1 MNKRQVVVL
10 WIVAIVLATAAF
22 FARSGKS
29 KGFESK
35 TERSR
40 SQTVLADFAA
50 DQVAKIKVSSGEN
63 TTTLVRKDGKWSV
76 EERGGYPAKT
86 TAVNEFLR
94 SLAEV
99 KVIEGVEAAPSFAP
113 RFGMDPGSSKPE
125 ERGVEAVLSNDAGTE
140 LAHVTLGKNL
150 QAAGEDPMAAMMGGG
165 GGSTGRFLRNHADQ
179 SGVYKVSEMFS
190 ALSPEPKSWLN
201 DEFVKVEKIK
211 SVSVSDKGQP
221 DKINWKVTRADENAD
236 FTIDSP
242 KPGESVDSTAGN
254 GLKSL
259 FSYARF
265 EDVMPADK
273 AGEASKPAE
282 KITAKIETFEGFTY
296 TITLEPAEAEKPKE
310 PAQPDAPAPEANYLM
325 TVNVEATLPT
335 ERKKEEKE
343 SEEDAKTKDKA
354 FADRKTELEK
364 RLAAEKA
371 MAGKVF
377 KVTKYTVDPLLKLRS
392 EVAPQQ
398 AAPGGPAKGP
408 GPAGTSMVLP
418 GEGGAMTPPVQVP
431 PMPPRRKPVE
441 AVTPPIAIP
450 PLEEGEQATP
460 QPPKEEKPSETKPP
474 EEKPAEENKG
484 Q

>member
-10 WIVAIVLATAAF
+10 WIVALVLAAAAF
-22 FARSGKS
+22 FARSDKS

-40 SQTVLADFAA
+40 GQTVLADFPA

-63 TTTLVRKDGKWSV
+63 ATTLVRKDGKWTI

-99 KVIEGVEAAPSFAP
+99 KVTEGIEAQPSLAP
-113 RFGMDPGSSKPE
+113 RFGTDPGASKPE
-125 ERGVEAVLSNDAGTE
+125 DRGTEVVLSNDAGTE

-150 QAAGEDPMAAMMGGG
+150 QSAGEDPMAAMMGGG
-165 GGSTGRFLRNHADQ
+165 GGSTGRFLRNHTDE

-201 DEFVKVEKIK
+201 DEFVKIEKIK
-211 SVSVSDKGQP
+211 SISVSDKGQA
-221 DKINWKVTRADENAD
+221 DKVNWKVTRENENGE
-236 FTIDSP
+236 FTLDSP
-242 KPGESVDSTAGN
+242 KAGENLDSTVAN
-254 GLKSL
+254 SLKTL
-259 FSYARF
+259 FAFARF
-265 EDVMPADK
+265 EDVMSADE
-273 AGEASKPAE
+273 AGKISKPQE
-282 KITAKIETFEGFTY
+282 KLTAKIETFEGFVY
-296 TITLEPAEAEKPKE
+296 TITVEPAEATKPKD
-310 PAQPDAPAPEANYLM
+310 PATPDAPAPEENYLV

-343 SEEDAKTKDKA
+343 SEEDAKVKDKA
-354 FADRKTELEK
+354 FADRKAELEK
-364 RLAAEKA
+364 RLTAEKA

-398 AAPGGPAKGP
+398 APGGAANATP
-408 GPAGTSMVLP
+408 PAGAGL
-418 GEGGAMTPPVQVP
+418 GGAVTPPVQVP

-450 PLEEGEQATP
+450 PLEEGEKTTP
-460 QPPKEEKPSETKPP
+460 PPPSKEEEKPT
-474 EEKPAEENKG
+474 EEKKE

>member
-10 WIVAIVLATAAF
+10 WIVALVLAAAAF
-22 FARSGKS
+22 ITRSGKS

-40 SQTVLADFAA
+40 GQTLLNDFSA

-63 TTTLVRKDGKWSV
+63 ATTLVRKDGKWTI

-86 TAVNEFLR
+86 SAVNEFLR

-99 KVIEGVEAAPSFAP
+99 KVTEGIEAQPSLAP
-113 RFGMDPGSSKPE
+113 RFGMDPKSSKPE
-125 ERGVEAVLSNDAGTE
+125 ERGTEAVLMNDAGAE

-150 QAAGEDPMAAMMGGG
+150 QSAGEDPMAAMMGGG
-165 GGSTGRFLRNHADQ
+165 GGGSTGRFIRNHTDE

-201 DEFVKVEKIK
+201 DEFVKIEKIK
-211 SVSVSDKGQP
+211 SISVSDAGQA
-221 DKINWKVTRADENAD
+221 DKINWKVTRDDENGE
-236 FTIDSP
+236 FKIDSP
-242 KPGESVDSTAGN
+242 KPGENLESTVATS
-254 GLKSL
+254 LKTL
-259 FSYARF
+259 FSFARF
-265 EDVMPADK
+265 EDVVSADDAAK
-273 AGEASKPAE
+273 NAKPAE
-282 KITAKIETFEGFTY
+282 KRTAKIETFEGFVY
-296 TITLEPAEAEKPKE
+296 TITVEPTEAEKPKE
-310 PAQPDAPAPEANYLM
+310 PATPDAPAPEENYLM

-343 SEEDAKTKDKA
+343 SAEDAKAKDTA
-354 FADRKTELEK
+354 FANRKAELEK

-377 KVTKYTVDPLLKLRS
+377 KVTRYTVEALLKLRS

-398 AAPGGPAKGP
+398 APGGAATPTPGP
-408 GPAGTSMVLP
+408 GAGLVMP
-418 GEGGAMTPPVQVP
+418 QQGGAMTPPIQVP
-431 PMPPRRKPVE
+431 PPAPRRKPVE

-450 PLEEGEQATP
+450 PLNEGEQTP
-460 QPPKEEKPSETKPP
+460 PPPSKE
-474 EEKPAEENKG
+474 EEKPAEEKKE